1 MVQARVSDLADIRPG
16 TVSTEDTVSTVKITG
31 SKSKERYGKH
41 ILKVAK
47 KKKKT
52 GQEFNSFPHQSGFF
66 KKINLAQSYRH

>member
-16 TVSTEDTVSTVKITG
+16 TVSTDDTVSTVKITG

-47 KKKKT
+47 KKKNQDKNPT
-52 GQEFNSFPHQSGFF
+52 VSLIKVGFL
-66 KKINLAQSYRH
+66 KK